1 MEKSQVKERGKIKNG
16 KCKTEQLR
24 QRRREEY
31 SAKNKEA
38 RRSARDDK
46 RTWMENKAVATEKA
60 AESSRNKELCSI
72 MKTTAGERKR
82 QSAGV
87 KDKQGAPEDRNTRK
101 SAEMR

>member
-1 MEKSQVKERGKIKNG
+1 M
-16 KCKTEQLR
+16 
-24 QRRREEY
+24 
-31 SAKNKEA
+31 AA
-38 RRSARDDK
+38 
-46 RTWMENKAVATEKA
+46 EKA

-101 SAEMR
+101 SAEMG

>member
-1 MEKSQVKERGKIKNG
+1 MEKSQVKERGKLKMESARQNG
-16 KCKTEQLR
+16 LD
-24 QRRREEY
+24 RRREEY
-31 SAKNKEA
+31 SAKNKDA

-46 RTWMENKAVATEKA
+46 RTWMENKGVAAEKA

-101 SAEMR
+101 SAEMG